1 MEMKSTKEGEVL
13 IFEPEGR
20 IDGTNARDVESAFL
34 DQVRGGELAILIDF
48 SEVDFISSAGLRVL
62 LMVAKEVKSRSG
74 RIELCSMRD
83 YLKEVFEVSGFNAI
97 FQIHGNRSEGLES
110 LS

>member
-1 MEMKSTKEGEVL
+1 MEMKSTKEGDVL

-20 IDGTNARDVESAFL
+20 IHGTNARDVETAFL
-34 DQVRGGELAILIDF
+34 DKVRGGELVILVDF

-62 LMVAKEVKSRSG
+62 LMVAKEVKARSG

-97 FQIHGNRSEGLES
+97 FQIHEARSDGLAS

>member
-13 IFEPEGR
+13 VFEPEGR

-34 DQVRGGELAILIDF
+34 DKVRGGETAILIDF
-48 SEVDFISSAGLRVL
+48 SEVEFISSAGLRVL
-62 LMVAKEVKSRSG
+62 LMVAKEVKARSG

-97 FQIHGNRSEGLES
+97 FQIHAARSEGIES